1 MAIGFEDYYATL
13 GVGRT
18 ASADEIQQA
27 YRKLARKYHP
37 DVNKAAEAGPMFK
50 KVAEAYEVLKD
61 ADKRSRYDTL
71 GAQWKQGDSF
81 GNAGGPDAAN
91 GAGVRGRSR
100 SRKRSGSAPATENPF
115 GGNFSDFFSSM
126 FNDQGG
132 NGGSAG
138 GFGGSGSPFADRG
151 GQAQQ
156 SPSPETTRPREPKIE
171 ITVALR
177 EAVLG
182 ATRTVSLRYP
192 DGASRSHEVHI
203 KPGTRSGDLIRLIG
217 EGFASPSSSLS
228 PGGMPGPTGDLL
240 IAIIVA
246 PDPRFR
252 VEGGDLVSTIT
263 LTPWEACLGAKVN
276 VPLIDGDT
284 ATVNVPPG
292 VVSGKRLRIKG
303 RGVPLQAAQ
312 SAGSPASTSLKAD
325 ERSPAGDLMLE
336 IVIAAPS
343 ELTDRE
349 RRLVEELAAIS
360 NFRPR
365 N

>member
-18 ASADEIQQA
+18 ATADEIQQA

-37 DVNKAAEAGPMFK
+37 DVNKAADAGPMFK

-71 GAQWKQGDSF
+71 GANWKQGDPF
-81 GNAGGPDAAN
+81 GGPGGPGGGN
-91 GAGVRGRSR
+91 GAAAHGRSR
-100 SRKRSGSAPATENPF
+100 SRKRSASAPAAENPF

-126 FNDQGG
+126 FNEQGG
-132 NGGSAG
+132 GGGSSG
-138 GFGGSGSPFADRG
+138 GFGGHGNPFGERSG
-151 GQAQQ
+151 QTQQ
-156 SPSPETTRPREPKIE
+156 EPPPEPPRPREPKIE

-203 KPGTRSGDLIRLIG
+203 KPGTRSGDLIRLVG
-217 EGFASPSSSLS
+217 EGFATPG
-228 PGGMPGPTGDLL
+228 PGGVPGPLGDLL
-240 IAIIVA
+240 IAIAVA
-246 PDPRFR
+246 ADPRFR
-252 VEGGDLVSTIT
+252 VDGNDLVSTIT
-263 LTPWEACLGAKVN
+263 ITPWEACLGAKVN

-284 ATVNVPPG
+284 ATVNVPAG

-303 RGVPLQAAQ
+303 RGVPLPAA
-312 SAGSPASTSLKAD
+312 AAPTGAPKTDEKPAT
-325 ERSPAGDLMLE
+325 GDLMLE
-336 IVIAAPS
+336 IIIAAPS
-343 ELTDRE
+343 ELTERE
-349 RRLVEELAAIS
+349 RRLIEELAAIS
-360 NFRPR
+360 SFRPR
-365 N
+365 L

>member
-18 ASADEIQQA
+18 ATADEIQQA
-27 YRKLARKYHP
+27 YRRLARKYHP

-71 GAQWKQGDSF
+71 GANWKQGDPF
-81 GNAGGPDAAN
+81 GGDGGAAGAN
-91 GAGVRGRSR
+91 GAGGRGRSR
-100 SRKRSGSAPATENPF
+100 SRKRSGTAPAGENPF

-126 FNDQGG
+126 FNEQGNQDQGG
-132 NGGSAG
+132 GFAG
-138 GFGGSGSPFADRG
+138 GYGKPSSPFGERTA
-151 GQAQQ
+151 
-156 SPSPETTRPREPKIE
+156 PPEPPRPREPKIE

-203 KPGTRSGDLIRLIG
+203 KPGTRSGDLIRLVG
-217 EGFASPSSSLS
+217 EGFAGPG

-246 PDPRFR
+246 ADPRFR
-252 VEGGDLVSTIT
+252 VDGSDLVSTIII
-263 LTPWEACLGAKVN
+263 TPWEACLGAKVN

-303 RGVPLQAAQ
+303 RGVPLPTA
-312 SAGSPASTSLKAD
+312 SAGVVKPD
-325 ERSPAGDLMLE
+325 ERPAAGDLMLE

-343 ELTDRE
+343 ELTERE
-349 RRLVEELAAIS
+349 RRLIEELAAIS
-360 NFRPR
+360 GFRPR
-365 N
+365 L